1 MNPNKWWFVFSIALG
16 VLVFMLSLVMG
27 TITSAWV
34 LYELVFGDDEDFAFY
49 AIWPGIA
56 FAMASTFAYW
66 SMLTLGRFRAF
77 AITMIAAFVLCV
89 VVWFGTNLI
98 DEVI

>member
-66 SMLTLGRFRAF
+66 SMLRDDSR
-77 AITMIAAFVLCV
+77 ITSAVCYTPRGCFSRSLRDG
-89 VVWFGTNLI
+89 WL
-98 DEVI
+98 